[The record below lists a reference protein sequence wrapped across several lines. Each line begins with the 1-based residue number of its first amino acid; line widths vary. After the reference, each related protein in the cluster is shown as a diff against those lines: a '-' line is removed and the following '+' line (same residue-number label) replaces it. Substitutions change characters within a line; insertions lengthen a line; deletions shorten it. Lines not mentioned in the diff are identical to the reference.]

1 MNLQFE
7 NPIWFWLLLVIP
19 VWILIRL
26 LYFGNK
32 QPALIYGTLTPL
44 KTQRKTIWV
53 WIALSLPWL
62 VMVAFLLLVTALARP
77 QLVNTERV
85 INSEGVD
92 IVLTLDISGSMRA
105 TDLNPNRL
113 AAARDVARDFVA
125 GREADRIGLVVFAG
139 EAYTQVPL
147 TLDYQM
153 LKDMIKTTTFDDQNP
168 GTAIGM
174 ALAASINRLRESEA
188 KTRIIILLT
197 DGRNNQGSIDPVTAA
212 DLALS
217 LGIRVYTVGVG
228 RLGQAEIPVTDQFGR
243 TVMVKQEVDVD
254 DETLTKVATLTGGK
268 YYRATDNTSLR
279 NIYTEIGQLEKTK
292 IEVKTFNQYED
303 VYWWFLLPALLL
315 LFADWGLTQTRLR
328 QAAIVTKR
336 SHE

>member
-1 MNLQFE
+1 
-7 NPIWFWLLLVIP
+7 
-19 VWILIRL
+19 
-26 LYFGNK
+26 
-32 QPALIYGTLTPL
+32 
-44 KTQRKTIWV
+44 
-53 WIALSLPWL
+53 
-62 VMVAFLLLVTALARP
+62 MVAFVLLVTALARP

-85 INSEGVD
+85 ISSEGVD

-113 AAARDVARDFVA
+113 AAAREVARDFVA

-153 LKDMIKTTTFDDQNP
+153 LKDMIRTTTFDDQNP

-174 ALAASINRLRESEA
+174 ALAASINRLRDSEA

-197 DGRNNQGSIDPVTAA
+197 DGRNNQGSIDPITAA

-217 LGIRVYTVGVG
+217 LGIRVYMVGVG

-243 TVMVKQEVDVD
+243 TVMVRQEVDVD

-279 NIYTEIGQLEKTK
+279 NIYTEIGQLEKTR

-303 VYWWFLLPALLL
+303 VYWWFMIPALAL
-315 LFADWGLTQTRLR
+315 LFLEWVLINTRLR
-328 QAAIVTKR
+328 QVTIVKKWRTG
-336 SHE
+336 